1 MYKRQAL
8 TSAAVLPGIMLTA
21 LEITSQLNIYFFL
34 PILNIYFA
42 VCLAGAASNKVAL
55 AGVGNFLKSTV
66 IYCLTGVTTI
76 FVGILGI
83 QRVVASASDTVA
95 AKAVKFT
102 VGSVIPVV
110 GGIVKDAFEDVYK
123 RQARDFWRG
132 LGESALF
139 RARAN
144 LPGRVCRLGE

>member
-1 MYKRQAL
+1 M
-8 TSAAVLPGIMLTA
+8 
-21 LEITSQLNIYFFL
+21 
-34 PILNIYFA
+34 
-42 VCLAGAASNKVAL
+42 AL

-110 GGIVKDAFEDVYK
+110 GGIVKDAFDTVAGGIGMIK
-123 RQARDFWRG
+123 SVTGAIGIAAILFTLAPRRSHPSRRQEGSPAFSVRCRSSG
-132 LGESALF
+132 T
-139 RARAN
+139 
-144 LPGRVCRLGE
+144 VCLR